1 MINDT
6 IFDDLLGGLVSAIAY
21 CGVGLAILV
30 IGVVIVDLL
39 TPGKLTHLIYTE
51 RNWNAG
57 IIVAANIIAVGTIV
71 VTSIVTSDNELA
83 RGLADA
89 AGYGLL
95 GIVALAIAFVV
106 LDRLTPGHLGH
117 LVTDATLH
125 PAILVTAATTLV
137 IGGVVSAAI
146 A

>member
-6 IFDDLLGGLVSAIAY
+6 IIDDLLGGLGSAIAY

-57 IIVAANIIAVGTIV
+57 VIVAANIIAVGAIV
-71 VTSIVTSDNELA
+71 VTSIMTSDNELA

-95 GIVALAIAFVV
+95 GIVVLAIAFVV

-117 LVTDATLH
+117 LVTDAKLH

-137 IGGVVSAAI
+137 IGAVVSAAI